1 MTRYRLLS
9 LLKCAMART
18 PTRSQ
23 VSTSA
28 PKDKAACVSQI
39 AERHVTV
46 ARCDVRSALCDQQEV
61 NVAPLPESDTG
72 RNKATRFAASIWKQ
86 R

>member
-1 MTRYRLLS
+1 M
-9 LLKCAMART
+9 
-18 PTRSQ
+18 
-23 VSTSA
+23 
-28 PKDKAACVSQI
+28 
-39 AERHVTV
+39 TV

-72 RNKATRFAASIWKQ
+72 RNKATKFAASIWKQ

>member
-1 MTRYRLLS
+1 MS
-9 LLKCAMART
+9 RT
-18 PTRSQ
+18 PTPSQ
-23 VSTSA
+23 VATSA

-46 ARCDVRSALCDQQEV
+46 ARCDVRSTLCDQQEV

-72 RNKATRFAASIWKQ
+72 RNEATRFAASIWKQ